1 MTVDFPYCTV
11 KIQLLQP
18 PMEIFMSRVA
28 ELQARIKEAQAELDD
43 AKLSERADALKRIK
57 EEIKF
62 YEFKATDFK
71 GLLKS
76 RVTQK
81 QVDEFLAKK
90 SADAKKAAAPKK
102 PAK

>member
-1 MTVDFPYCTV
+1 
-11 KIQLLQP
+11 
-18 PMEIFMSRVA
+18 MSRVA

-43 AKLSERADALKRIK
+43 AKLSERADALTRIK

-90 SADAKKAAAPKK
+90 ATDAKKAAAPKK
-102 PAK
+102 PVK

>member
-1 MTVDFPYCTV
+1 
-11 KIQLLQP
+11 
-18 PMEIFMSRVA
+18 MSRVA

-43 AKLSERADALKRIK
+43 AKKFERNDALKRIK

-62 YEFKATDFK
+62 YDFKATDFK

-90 SADAKKAAAPKK
+90 AADAKKTAAPKK

>member
-1 MTVDFPYCTV
+1 
-11 KIQLLQP
+11 
-18 PMEIFMSRVA
+18 MSRVA
-28 ELQARIKEAQAELDD
+28 ELQARIKEAQEELEV
-43 AKLSERADALKRIK
+43 AKKSERSEALKRIK

-62 YEFKATDFK
+62 YDFKATDFK

-90 SADAKKAAAPKK
+90 SAEVKKASATKK
-102 PAK
+102 PSK

>member
-1 MTVDFPYCTV
+1 
-11 KIQLLQP
+11 
-18 PMEIFMSRVA
+18 MSRVA

-43 AKLSERADALKRIK
+43 AKKFERTDALKRIK

-62 YEFKATDFK
+62 YDFKATDFK

-90 SADAKKAAAPKK
+90 ATDAKKAAAPKK

>member
-1 MTVDFPYCTV
+1 
-11 KIQLLQP
+11 
-18 PMEIFMSRVA
+18 MEHIMSRVA
-28 ELQARIKEAQAELDD
+28 ELQARIKEAQEELEV
-43 AKLSERADALKRIK
+43 AKKSERSEALKRIK

-62 YEFKATDFK
+62 YDFKATDFK

-90 SADAKKAAAPKK
+90 SAEVKKASATKK
-102 PAK
+102 PSK

>member
-1 MTVDFPYCTV
+1 MS
-11 KIQLLQP
+11 KIDAILAKQKAL
-18 PMEIFMSRVA
+18 A
-28 ELQARIKEAQAELDD
+28 EELET
-43 AKLSERADALKRIK
+43 AKLEERETVLKDIK
-57 EEIKF
+57 AKIKMF
-62 YEFKATDFK
+62 DFKATDFK

-90 SADAKKAAAPKK
+90 ALDAKKAAAPKK

>member
-1 MTVDFPYCTV
+1 
-11 KIQLLQP
+11 
-18 PMEIFMSRVA
+18 MSRVA

-90 SADAKKAAAPKK
+90 ATDAKKKAAPKK
-102 PAK
+102 TAK

>member
-1 MTVDFPYCTV
+1 
-11 KIQLLQP
+11 
-18 PMEIFMSRVA
+18 MSRVA
-28 ELQARIKEAQAELDD
+28 ELQARIKEAQAELED
-43 AKLSERADALKRIK
+43 AKESERADALKRIK

-62 YEFKATDFK
+62 YDFKATDFK

-90 SADAKKAAAPKK
+90 SIAVKKTVSKK
-102 PAK
+102 TTK

>member
-1 MTVDFPYCTV
+1 
-11 KIQLLQP
+11 
-18 PMEIFMSRVA
+18 MSRVA
-28 ELQARIKEAQAELDD
+28 ELQARIKEAQAELED
-43 AKLSERADALKRIK
+43 AKQSERADALKRIK

-62 YEFKATDFK
+62 YDFKATDFK

-90 SADAKKAAAPKK
+90 AADAKKASAKK
-102 PAK
+102 AK

>member
-1 MTVDFPYCTV
+1 
-11 KIQLLQP
+11 
-18 PMEIFMSRVA
+18 MSRVA

-81 QVDEFLAKK
+81 QVDDFIAKK
-90 SADAKKAAAPKK
+90 TADAKKAATPKK
-102 PAK
+102 MAK

>member
-1 MTVDFPYCTV
+1 
-11 KIQLLQP
+11 
-18 PMEIFMSRVA
+18 MSRVA
-28 ELQARIKEAQAELDD
+28 ELQARIKEAQAELDE

-81 QVDEFLAKK
+81 QVDEFVAKK
-90 SADAKKAAAPKK
+90 SADAKKTV
-102 PAK
+102 AKRSSK

>member
-1 MTVDFPYCTV
+1 
-11 KIQLLQP
+11 
-18 PMEIFMSRVA
+18 MSRVA

-43 AKLSERADALKRIK
+43 AKKFERNDALKRIK

-62 YEFKATDFK
+62 YDFKATDFK

-90 SADAKKAAAPKK
+90 AADAKKAAAPKK

>member
-1 MTVDFPYCTV
+1 
-11 KIQLLQP
+11 
-18 PMEIFMSRVA
+18 MSRVA
-28 ELQARIKEAQAELDD
+28 ELQARIKEAQAELND
-43 AKLSERADALKRIK
+43 AKLSERSDALKRIK

-81 QVDEFLAKK
+81 QVDEFV
-90 SADAKKAAAPKK
+90 AKKATTTKK
-102 PAK
+102 TATKKTTK